1 MFLNKDKEHH
11 AQRLSSFFLE
21 RCRCGTPYSALC
33 SGGCGDGCGPNSCSP
48 DSALN
53 QAHQRGKS
61 CPLRDS
67 RRSSSSSGGNGKRGR
82 EELPPEA
89 GEIQGQFTESQ
100 RPAWLN
106 HMSESMLVLQL
117 PSDFVKLFNSYLA
130 MASYKYG
137 PFAADRKRR
146 RGESEAQKQRS
157 GGSSGVQQL
166 VAAEEVVIEVSL
178 SSPGLS
184 S

>member
-1 MFLNKDKEHH
+1 
-11 AQRLSSFFLE
+11 
-21 RCRCGTPYSALC
+21 
-33 SGGCGDGCGPNSCSP
+33 
-48 DSALN
+48 
-53 QAHQRGKS
+53 
-61 CPLRDS
+61 
-67 RRSSSSSGGNGKRGR
+67 
-82 EELPPEA
+82 
-89 GEIQGQFTESQ
+89 
-100 RPAWLN
+100 
-106 HMSESMLVLQL
+106 
-117 PSDFVKLFNSYLA
+117 